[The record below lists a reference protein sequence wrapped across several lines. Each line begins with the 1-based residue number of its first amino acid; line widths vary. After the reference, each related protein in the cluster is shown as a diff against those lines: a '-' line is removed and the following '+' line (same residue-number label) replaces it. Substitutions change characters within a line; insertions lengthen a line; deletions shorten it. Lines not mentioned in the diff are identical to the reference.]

1 MATKSTKSGEK
12 SALTAKNSESSR
24 HLKTSKPK
32 SSAAPKSAKPAVK
45 K

>member
-1 MATKSTKSGEK
+1 MATKSTKAGGK
-12 SALTAKNSESSR
+12 GALTAKNSESSR

-32 SSAAPKSAKPAVK
+32 SSAAAKSAKPAAK